1 MLRAWATK
9 SRPCSSLLRS
19 TQSEII
25 DNKQRRVLP
34 LSQHV
39 AGLESNSVLKLHFL
53 LCLSASPV
61 LPSAAPSGDRGRKGL
76 GAATIN
82 ESATVYSHGLA

>member
-9 SRPCSSLLRS
+9 SRPCSLLRS
-19 TQSEII
+19 TQSEIV

-39 AGLESNSVLKLHFL
+39 AGLESNNVLKLH
-53 LCLSASPV
+53 SP
-61 LPSAAPSGDRGRKGL
+61 LPFG
-76 GAATIN
+76 
-82 ESATVYSHGLA
+82 